1 MQSVQSDHDHLE
13 TSYLPPEGEDVA
25 HLGNQLIPTTAW
37 TRSPNSHIFRSRS
50 EFAVLIFPS
59 SVTEP

>member
-1 MQSVQSDHDHLE
+1 ME

-25 HLGNQLIPTTAW
+25 HLGDQLIPTTAW
-37 TRSPNSHIFRSRS
+37 TQSPNSQIFRSRS

-59 SVTEP
+59 TVTEP